1 MTRAKAPLTERSR
14 GYARAIDML
23 ETADRLVLTTHVQ
36 PDGDGIGSEV
46 ALALHL
52 RSLGKT
58 ATILNP
64 HPTPRRFAFLEPD
77 PPIVPYDSAVADRLL
92 TETDLL
98 VVLDISVPDR
108 LGGLME
114 HVRRIGPPTLIID
127 HHTGRASIRGFDL
140 RDTSAAATGVLIYE
154 LLRRWDADLTPDIA
168 TALYAAIAY
177 DTGGFRYSNT
187 REHAHRIAADL
198 IECGARALEVN
209 HHLFESV
216 SLPRM
221 RLLARVLDLFRL
233 SPKGRVASVVLPL
246 SEMELAEATPEDV
259 DGIVEILRAI
269 EGVEVAIL
277 VKEAGRDTTKV
288 SFRSSGPYDVAGFA
302 SRYGGGGH
310 TNAAGAFIASPMAD
324 VAERLIPQA
333 YAAFDDGPI
342 PGPEGPKGGR

>member
-1 MTRAKAPLTERSR
+1 TQRIQ
-14 GYARAIDML
+14 GYGRAIELL

-64 HPTPRRFAFLEPD
+64 HPTPRRFTFLEPD
-77 PPIVPYDSAVADRLL
+77 PPIVPYAATVADRLL
-92 TETDLL
+92 GEAELL
-98 VVLDISVPDR
+98 VVLDISVSDR
-108 LGGLME
+108 LGRLEE
-114 HVRRIGPPTLIID
+114 HVRRIAPPTLIID
-127 HHTGRASIRGFDL
+127 HHTGASSIRGLDL
-140 RDTSAAATGVLIYE
+140 RDSDAAATGVLIYE
-154 LLRRWDADLTPDIA
+154 LLGRWDAEITPDIA

-187 REHAHRIAADL
+187 RESVHRIAAEL
-198 IECGARALEVN
+198 IGQGARALEVN

-221 RLLARVLDLFRL
+221 RLLARALDRFRL
-233 SPKGRVASVVLPL
+233 SPHGRVVSVVLPV
-246 SEMELAEATPEDV
+246 SEIELAQATAEDV
-259 DGIVEILRAI
+259 EGIVETLRSI

-277 VKEAGRDTTKV
+277 VKEVGREATKV

-310 TNAAGAFIASPMAD
+310 RNAAGAFIASPIAD

-333 YAAFDDGPI
+333 HAAFDDGPI
-342 PGPEGPKGGR
+342 PGVRDGEGG